1 MKKKIISNTIL
12 FISILAFVKIFAV
25 LFGTANTV
33 VGVTVVV
40 AVLVLMQENLTQK
53 PMANLSKLLFINLTL
68 GIFAYISSYN
78 IWLGL
83 IINFVALSGIGYFLS
98 FKLNKIIIVP
108 FGLQYLFMLYSPV
121 GTEDFMKRLLGL
133 AFGAVIIMVVQF
145 IVHRK
150 AVSKPAEESGLIE
163 ENQDQYRSVKI
174 FKKEYNFHVVRG
186 SYAIRIGLITAI
198 TAFLVAFF
206 KIEQGR
212 WIVYTIFSLTELYS
226 EECKTR
232 SAQRLQGTII
242 GVAIILVLFTFI
254 KDNTVRGLIALLGGY
269 LDTYTRNYKEKMI
282 CVTMSVVAAASL
294 SNNALNMVTERIGY
308 ILIGIALALLVDK
321 FVFRKQLTEFA

>member
-25 LFGTANTV
+25 LFGAANTV

-40 AVLVLMQENLTQK
+40 AVLVLLQENLTQK
-53 PMANLSKLLFINLTL
+53 PLANLAKLLFINLTL
-68 GIFAYISSYN
+68 GILAYISSYN
-78 IWLGL
+78 MWLGL
-83 IINFVALSGIGYFLS
+83 VINFVSLAAIGYFLS
-98 FKLNKIIIVP
+98 VKLNKNIIVP

-121 GTEDFMKRLLGL
+121 DNGDFTKRLLGL
-133 AFGAVIIMVVQF
+133 AFGAIIIMVVQF

-150 AVSKPAEESGLIE
+150 KVSKQAEESGLIE
-163 ENQDQYRSVKI
+163 EKQDQYTSVKI
-174 FKKEYNFHVVRG
+174 FKKEYKFHVVRG

-206 KIEQGR
+206 NIEQGR

-232 SAQRLQGTII
+232 SAQRLHGTVI
-242 GVAIILVLFTFI
+242 GLAIILVLFTFI

-308 ILIGIALALLVDK
+308 ILIGIVLALLVDK
-321 FVFRKQLTEFA
+321 FVFRKQLTDFA

>member
-12 FISILAFVKIFAV
+12 FISILAFIKIFAV
-25 LFGTANTV
+25 LFGTANTL

-40 AVLVLMQENLTQK
+40 AILVLMQENLTKK
-53 PMANLSKLLFINLTL
+53 PMTNLAKLLFINLTL
-68 GIFAYISSYN
+68 GILAYISSHN

-83 IINFVALSGIGYFLS
+83 IINFAALSGIGYFLS
-98 FKLNKIIIVP
+98 VKLNKNIIVP
-108 FGLQYLFMLYSPV
+108 FGLQYLFMLYTPV
-121 GTEDFMKRLLGL
+121 DNGDFTKRLLGL
-133 AFGAVIIMVVQF
+133 AFGAVMIMLVQF
-145 IVHRK
+145 IIHRK
-150 AVSKPAEESGLIE
+150 SVNKQAEESGLIE
-163 ENQDQYRSVKI
+163 EKQDQYRCVKI
-174 FKKEYNFHVVRG
+174 FKKEYKVHVVRG
-186 SYAIRIGLITAI
+186 SYAIRIGLLTAI

-254 KDNTVRGLIALLGGY
+254 KDSTVRGLIALLGGY
-269 LDTYTRNYKEKMI
+269 LDSYTRNYKEKMI

-294 SNNALNMVTERIGY
+294 TNSALSMVTERIGY
-308 ILIGIALALLVDK
+308 ILIGIVLALLVDK
-321 FVFRKQLTEFA
+321 FILRKQLTEFT